1 MEYNIQVYSKYA
13 DSKYLGFTLDVVD
26 PVTVGPLHGLKDV
39 PALLNGINYDVE
51 PVHPVIF
58 RSLVKRKQLQPDI

>member
-1 MEYNIQVYSKYA
+1 M
-13 DSKYLGFTLDVVD
+13 
-26 PVTVGPLHGLKDV
+26 HGLKDV

-51 PVHPVIF
+51 PVQPVIFRSLVKKVIF